1 MPKLSLVTLLSTLLL
16 PLPALACEVNEYQ
29 SCFLGVC
36 ICLTKEEGGLGEAAE
51 QLNLQSLSHEAGALV
66 LEGWIL
72 QSFNTSF
79 DSAQPMPA
87 AIKQALTGYIDANIL
102 DRVRYQVGV
111 DDILNLA
118 ELTIAYGDQVSGLQT
133 QAMTLLDLVVFR
145 NDADALNNPALW
157 AHELTHVKQYRE
169 WGTHE
174 FALRYVRDPQAVE
187 AQANAVEAGYAHWRA
202 KQVKPNAPANG
213 QR

>member
-1 MPKLSLVTLLSTLLL
+1 VVNFPSKTVFSLAALISTLLL

-51 QLNLQSLSHEAGALV
+51 KLDLQGLSHEAGALV
-66 LEGWIL
+66 LESWIL
-72 QSFNTSF
+72 QSFNTTY
-79 DSAQPMPA
+79 DSAQPIPA
-87 AIKQALTGYIDANIL
+87 AIKQALSGYIAADVL
-102 DRVRYQVGV
+102 ERVRYKVGA

-118 ELTIAYGDQVSGLQT
+118 GLTIAYGDQVSGLQT

-145 NDADALNNPALW
+145 NEADALQNPTMW

-187 AQANAVEAGYAHWRA
+187 AQANAVEASYEQWRS
-202 KQVKPNAPANG
+202 
-213 QR
+213 RR